1 MAKQPISRARL
12 IELRDEH
19 LQFLESSAA
28 AFDAGHIGEAKRM
41 AVSLRVLFHETAQSH
56 SILAQLGERQRP
68 MFDSSHPY
76 NPNNDLSHHGLVAMR
91 ITGGEDARFFAPLG
105 DRAIAPRPTRFGNW
119 WEKDI
124 VIKEGQ
130 SGKTYTRRSLVL
142 FAANKDGGA
151 HVDPHLDASFEGLKD
166 GSGIGWAVTGFSSQA
181 DGSFIPDVQAHSI
194 RQIAYEVLQ
203 TFAVKT
209 GESQA
214 EELLAAPTAIETD
227 ETKGPA
233 T

>member
-56 SILAQLGERQRP
+56 SILAQLGERQQP
-68 MFDSSHPY
+68 MFDISHPY
-76 NPNNDLSHHGLVAMR
+76 NPDNLASHHGLVAMR
-91 ITGGEDARFFAPLG
+91 ITGGEEARFFAPLA
-105 DRAIAPRPTRFGNW
+105 DRSIAPRPTPFGNW

-130 SGKTYTRRSLVL
+130 AGKTYTRRSLVL

-166 GSGIGWAVTGFSSQA
+166 ERGIGWVVNGFSNQA

-194 RQIAYEVLQ
+194 RQIAYEVQQ
-203 TFAVKT
+203 TFQVRGGSQVVT
-209 GESQA
+209 ESL
-214 EELLAAPTAIETD
+214 ELPAPP
-227 ETKGPA
+227 TKEGPA

>member
-1 MAKQPISRARL
+1 MAKQKISRDRL

-19 LQFLESSAA
+19 FQFLASSAA
-28 AFDAGHIGEAKRM
+28 AFDNGFLGEAKRM

-76 NPNNDLSHHGLVAMR
+76 NPNNDLSHHGLVAMM
-91 ITGGEDARFFAPLG
+91 ITFGSEAKFFAPLG
-105 DRAIAPRPTRFGNW
+105 DRAIAPRPTRFGDW

-130 SGKTYTRRSLVL
+130 PGRSYTRRSLVL

-151 HVDPHLDASFEGLKD
+151 HVDPDLDTGFESLKD
-166 GSGIGWAVTGFSSQA
+166 GSGIGWVVTGFGNQA

-194 RQIAYEVLQ
+194 RQIAYEVQQ
-203 TFAVKT
+203 TFAISSATEV
-209 GESQA
+209 A
-214 EELLAAPTAIETD
+214 EPNSNQVGI
-227 ETKGPA
+227 GRRS
-233 T
+233 